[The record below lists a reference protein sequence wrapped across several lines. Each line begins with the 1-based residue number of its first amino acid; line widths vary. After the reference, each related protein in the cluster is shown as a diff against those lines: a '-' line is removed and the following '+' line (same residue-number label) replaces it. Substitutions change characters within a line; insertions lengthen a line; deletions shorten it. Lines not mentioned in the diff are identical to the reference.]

1 MTKQE
6 TQVSADQKQ
15 LGRTEAGWVADWL
28 EQVKGK
34 YVKGG
39 WTAVYRLTPADVARD
54 YDVALKD
61 VIRIA
66 RR

>member
-6 TQVSADQKQ
+6 TQVKPEDKQ

-28 EQVKGK
+28 ELEKGK

-39 WTAVYRLTPADVARD
+39 WTAVFRLTPID
-54 YDVALKD
+54 
-61 VIRIA
+61 IA
-66 RR
+66 REYQVEVSEVVRVSRR

>member
-6 TQVSADQKQ
+6 TQVSADEKQ

-39 WTAVYRLTPADVARD
+39 WTAVYRLTPVDVARD
-54 YDVALKD
+54 YGVELKE